1 MSFDQLSL
9 IFANIIYFIFSTLVI
24 LTLLGAGAIGIAFH
38 RFKLL
43 LFSQLASMVLVLLL
57 YFSPDWHLSAWQ
69 KAGGIVIFWFGTL
82 FTLGWA
88 QSSSKE
94 K

>member
-9 IFANIIYFIFSTLVI
+9 IFANIIYFIFSIVVG
-24 LTLLGAGAIGIAFH
+24 LTLFGAGAIGIAFH

-43 LFSQLASMVLVLLL
+43 LVSQLASMVFVLLL
-57 YFSPDWHLSAWQ
+57 YWSPDWHLSAWQ
-69 KAGGIVIFWFGTL
+69 KAGGIVIFWL
-82 FTLGWA
+82 VILVSLGWA
-88 QSSSKE
+88 QSRSKE

>member
-1 MSFDQLSL
+1 MSLDQLSL
-9 IFANIIYFIFSTLVI
+9 VFANIIYFIFSILVI
-24 LTLLGAGAIGIAFH
+24 LTIFGSGIIGITFH

-43 LFSQLASMVLVLLL
+43 LVSQLVSMVFVLLL
-57 YFSPDWHLSAWQ
+57 YFSPGWHLSAWQ
-69 KAGGIVIFWFGTL
+69 KAGGIVIFWFVIL

-88 QSSSKE
+88 QSISKE